1 MMIQL
6 LAFQSDWGNGA
17 VKAALLAW
25 LAAQLIKFTTEVV
38 KTKRFDFT
46 YFVSTGGMPSA
57 HSASVCGLATK
68 IGIDNGFH
76 TAIFAL
82 ALWFALIVMFD
93 AQSVRRAAGE
103 QAAILNQIVAEVMEE
118 HHFSHTK
125 LKELLGHTRVE
136 VFAGM
141 MVGILIGLVA

>member
-1 MMIQL
+1 MML
-6 LAFQSDWGNGA
+6 PLAFQSDWGNGA

-25 LAAQLIKFTTEVV
+25 LVAQFIKFTTEVV
-38 KTKRFDFT
+38 KSKRFDFT

-68 IGIDNGFH
+68 IGLDNGFH
-76 TAIFAL
+76 SAIFAL
-82 ALWFALIVMFD
+82 AMWFAMIVMFD

-103 QAAILNQIVAEVMEE
+103 QAAILNQIVEEVMSK
-118 HHFSHTK
+118 HHVSQTK

-141 MVGILIGLVA
+141 TVGIVVGCLV